1 MIHSFNYVRVKKTIE
16 RIVMNISF
24 AYLFKET
31 FRAFFRNF
39 KYSAKIIAIWLFPMV
54 LLSGVVSKFIM
65 DLETL
70 SYLSIALNIY
80 IYYVCYLILLPLI
93 IQKTAFDRELGMTVP
108 LSVQFSLFIKYIK
121 IILSVILVC
130 LPGLLLVGGLVW
142 GRDILSVRIVLT
154 LLGVLYGMGAFY
166 IAFKLNFVLVNIF
179 DTDVSILQ
187 ILKIKFGFKNAL
199 KSVGAN
205 IVALLVFLV
214 PMLIIW
220 SPIAFGGMF
229 LERVFDNYV
238 LGFDIH
244 DVAYIPFLSNFFM
257 SALYTGFSTAF
268 VMGFY
273 AVFYKQYIQGRV

>member
-1 MIHSFNYVRVKKTIE
+1 
-16 RIVMNISF
+16 MNISF

-39 KYSAKIIAIWLFPMV
+39 KYSGKIICVWLLPAILV
-54 LLSGVVSKFIM
+54 GGIISKFIM
-65 DLETL
+65 DLNVL
-70 SYLSIALNIY
+70 SLWPTILNLY

-93 IQKTAFDRELGMTVP
+93 IQKTAFDRELGMKVP
-108 LSVQFSLFIKYIK
+108 LSVQFALFIKYVK
-121 IILSVILVC
+121 IILCVILVC
-130 LPGLLLVGGLVW
+130 LPGLLLVVGLVW

-154 LLGVLYGMGAFY
+154 LLGVLYGMGVFY
-166 IAFKLNFVLVNIF
+166 VAFKLNFVFVNIF

-205 IVALLVFLV
+205 IAVLFVFIF

-273 AVFYKQYIQGRV
+273 AIFYKQYIQGRV